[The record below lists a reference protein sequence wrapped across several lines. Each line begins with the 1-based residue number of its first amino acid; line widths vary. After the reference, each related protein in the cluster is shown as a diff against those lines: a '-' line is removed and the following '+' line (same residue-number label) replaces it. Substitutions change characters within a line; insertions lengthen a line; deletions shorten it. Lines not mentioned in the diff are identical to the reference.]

1 LQCLGNQIAL
11 KKKFGQGLKLALR
24 VSTSGDQ
31 EQRVQQVLGL
41 VQSLI
46 SSRVRLVSQS
56 NVSNTV
62 VKDVTSSSITLTFA
76 VPKQEGDNI
85 DVAGLFEAIES
96 AKEEIGIIEFALNE
110 STLDDVFV
118 RVVKSS
124 E

>member
-1 LQCLGNQIAL
+1 
-11 KKKFGQGLKLALR
+11 
-24 VSTSGDQ
+24 
-31 EQRVQQVLGL
+31 VQQVLGL
-41 VQSLI
+41 VKRLI

-56 NVSNTV
+56 TVSNTV
-62 VKDVTSSSITLTFA
+62 VKDVTSSSITLTFV
-76 VPKQEGDNI
+76 VPKKMRL

-118 RVVKSS
+118 RVVESS